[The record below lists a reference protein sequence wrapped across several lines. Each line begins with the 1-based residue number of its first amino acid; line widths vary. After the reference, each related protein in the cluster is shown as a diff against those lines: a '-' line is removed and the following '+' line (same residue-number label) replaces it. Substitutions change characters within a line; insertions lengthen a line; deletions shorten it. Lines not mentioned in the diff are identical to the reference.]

1 MRIIK
6 LHSLDLYRIILARFF
21 NLLWYRSRASI
32 FRALSNRLA
41 FGVSIKAGDI
51 FYIITCVSDL
61 YEVVPEYEQEV
72 FKKILKLVQP
82 GSVFIDVGRIS
93 VDIPF
98 L

>member
-1 MRIIK
+1 MIKNMHIIK

-41 FGVSIKAGDI
+41 FGVSIRAGDI

-61 YEVVPEYEQEV
+61 YEVVPEYE
-72 FKKILKLVQP
+72 
-82 GSVFIDVGRIS
+82 
-93 VDIPF
+93 
-98 L
+98 